1 MIDLLNITPHQV
13 SRDLRGYSVFFY
25 GEPKSGKTTIATKF
39 PRHMLLAFEKGYNA
53 IPGAMAQP
61 VNSWSEFRKVLKQL
75 KDPRVKEKFETIIV
89 DTADI
94 AYDYCEKYICQN
106 AKRPDGGFG
115 VDAVGDIPFGKGYT
129 MVAKE
134 FDECLRSIVQM
145 DYGLVLISHSVD
157 KTFKDEQGIEYNQ
170 IVPTLGNKPR
180 NIVSRMCDI
189 IGYSRAV
196 QDADGK
202 TSTKLFMRGTPRYV
216 AGSRFKYTPDYIDF
230 SYSDL
235 VKAIGDAIDKQ
246 MEEDGS
252 EYFTNERT
260 NLYKTVIGTELDFD
274 ELLGSFNS
282 IINTLMQT
290 KPEDEFAS
298 YWQPRIVQIT
308 DKYLGKGMKVSQCSR
323 DQVEA
328 LDLIVTDLKELLEKE
343 GSAE

>member
-1 MIDLLNITPHQV
+1 MSGLNLLEIAPHQV

-39 PRHMLLAFEKGYNA
+39 PRHLLLAFEKGYNA

-61 VNSWSEFRKVLKQL
+61 LNSWGEFRKVLTQL
-75 KDPRVKEKFETIIV
+75 KDPRVKAMYETIII

-94 AYDYCEKYICQN
+94 AYDLCERYICAN
-106 AKRPDGGFG
+106 AKRTDGGFG
-115 VDAVGDIPFGKGYT
+115 VDSVADIPFGKGYN
-129 MVAKE
+129 MVAAE
-134 FDECLRSIVQM
+134 YDECLRSIVQM
-145 DYGLVLISHSVD
+145 DYGLVLISHAVD
-157 KTFKDEQGIEYNQ
+157 KTFKDERGIEYNQ

-189 IGYSRAV
+189 IGYSRGV
-196 QDADGK
+196 QNDDG
-202 TSTKLFMRGTPRYV
+202 TSSTKLFMRGTPRYV

-230 SYSDL
+230 TYKDL

-252 EYFTNERT
+252 EYFTDERS
-260 NLYKTVIGTELDFD
+260 NLYESTMQELDFD
-274 ELLGSFNS
+274 ELMETFNG
-282 IINTLMQT
+282 IIQSLVQSETEE
-290 KPEDEFAS
+290 KFAT

-308 DKYLGKGMKVSQCSR
+308 DKYLGKGMKVTQCSR

-328 LDLIVTDLKELLEKE
+328 LDLIITDLQALVK
-343 GSAE
+343 

>member
-1 MIDLLNITPHQV
+1 MAIDLLNITPHQV

-39 PRHMLLAFEKGYNA
+39 PRHLLLAFEKGYNA

-61 VNSWSEFRKVLKQL
+61 INTWAEFKKVLRQL
-75 KDPRVKEKFETIIV
+75 KDPKVKEQFETIIV

-94 AYDYCEKYICQN
+94 AYDLCEKYICDN

-115 VDAVGDIPFGKGYT
+115 VDSVADIGYGKGYT

-134 FDECLRSIVQM
+134 FDECLRSIIQM
-145 DYGLVLISHSVD
+145 DYGLVLISHAMD
-157 KTFKDEQGIEYNQ
+157 KTFKDETNTEFSQ

-180 NIVSRMCDI
+180 QIVSRMCDI
-189 IGYSRAV
+189 IGYSRGI
-196 QDADGK
+196 QDAEGN

-230 SYSDL
+230 NYKAL

-252 EYFTNERT
+252 EFFTSERS
-260 NLYKTVIGTELDFD
+260 NLYLNTREELDFD
-274 ELLGSFNS
+274 VLMGQFNS
-282 IINTLMQT
+282 IIQSIMETAS
-290 KPEDEFAS
+290 EEEFVN

-308 DKYLGKGMKVSQCSR
+308 DRYLGKGMKVSQCSR
-323 DQVEA
+323 EQTEA
-328 LDLIVTDLKELLEKE
+328 LDLIVTDLNDLVKDA
-343 GSAE
+343 G